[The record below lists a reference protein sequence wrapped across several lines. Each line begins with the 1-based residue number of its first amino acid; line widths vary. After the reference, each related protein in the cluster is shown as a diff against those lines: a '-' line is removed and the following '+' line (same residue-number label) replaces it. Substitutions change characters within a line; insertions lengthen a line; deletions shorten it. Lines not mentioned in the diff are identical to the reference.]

1 MKKGK
6 ILGVLAMTIMLLT
19 GCADAMPELTRE
31 ESDMIAE
38 YAAGL
43 LLKYSSTYNYRLL
56 DEKTIEE
63 MLQAIAL
70 EQELLEAS
78 MQEQFTEEES
88 TETEGTETANPEAEG
103 ESEPQPEENVP
114 IVTEDL
120 DADLAQVLGLEG
132 ISMQYQSYGVYDSYP
147 ESGKGFSV
155 DADQGKTLLVVRFDI
170 ENVEGEE
177 IYCNLFDL
185 SLKIRFRVN
194 GVSKSALTTMLPNDI
209 GSYMETIPAGET
221 REIVAVAE
229 IDSISMEEIDAL
241 EMQISDSF
249 GSCTLQLR

>member
-6 ILGVLAMTIMLLT
+6 ILGVLAMTTVLLT

-43 LLKYSSTYNYRLL
+43 LLKYSSTYNYRLT
-56 DEKTIEE
+56 DERAIEE

-78 MQEQFTEEES
+78 MQEQFTEEER
-88 TETEGTETANPEAEG
+88 TEPETETANPEAEG

-170 ENVEGEE
+170 ENMEGEE
-177 IYCNLFDL
+177 IYCNLFDY

-194 GVSKSALTTMLPNDI
+194 GTSKSALTTMLPNDI

-229 IDSISMEEIDAL
+229 IDSISMEDIDAL

-249 GSCTLQLR
+249 GSCTLRLR